1 MDGERAKTPFA
12 YEGNVLGTLREDQV
26 PRFFGALTDS
36 ENLPVKPVNLSD
48 LTAMQNRVD
57 SEKVSAIAASGNP
70 GGKLPVVVAHNGR
83 QYIADGHHRL
93 AAQWL
98 NGEKTADVRFKD
110 LEPVSNIMK
119 RTRIA
124 KVDDTLGLVF
134 GWAIVC
140 TEDGEDYV
148 DTQSDHIPEDAMMK
162 AATDFA
168 LNSRVA
174 KDMHSGDQIGD
185 IVFMFP
191 LTGDVAKSMGIE
203 CNKTGLMIAMK
214 PSAGVLA
221 KFKSGEYTGFSIG
234 GKVL

>member
-1 MDGERAKTPFA
+1 MSYSATHQLLAPVAKALDATAMTSFCKAANDASELGYDHNACVTAGWSEVKKNYSRPKSGGKWVRKEGPGAGDVHVDTPMGGKK
-12 YEGNVLGTLREDQV
+12 EK
-26 PRFFGALTDS
+26 
-36 ENLPVKPVNLSD
+36 PVKPDDEL
-48 LTAMQNRVD
+48 
-57 SEKVSAIAASGNP
+57 
-70 GGKLPVVVAHNGR
+70 
-83 QYIADGHHRL
+83 
-93 AAQWL
+93 
-98 NGEKTADVRFKD
+98 
-110 LEPVSNIMK
+110 LEK

-124 KVDDTLGLVF
+124 KVDDTMGLVF

-148 DTQSDHIPEDAMMK
+148 DTQDDTIPDDSMMK